1 MMILHLDFET
11 RSTLDLPDVGLDRYA
26 SHATTDVW
34 CMAHAFG
41 EEAPALWTP
50 GHAVAVAVMQ
60 HVADGGLVYAHNAAF
75 ELAIWNQIMVPR
87 YGWPPLLPSQCRCTM
102 SMAYAMALPGSL
114 EKAAA
119 ALGITEQKDLK
130 GGRLMLQMSRPKGV
144 DVLGDPIWWDDAD
157 KLQTLYDY
165 CKQDVRVE
173 QQLTSRLFPLSTS
186 EQALWELD
194 YAINH
199 RGLPLDEPA
208 IAAARA
214 IITVEQRRLEGR
226 IRTLTDGAVGSPA
239 EVAGLT
245 RWITAQGV
253 AIESLAKADVGALLH
268 RDGLP
273 ARVHDALVC
282 RQDYAKTS
290 TAKLGRM
297 QDAISADGRIK
308 YTMQYHG
315 AATGRW
321 AGRRIQPHNMP
332 RPSISHQEVDAIL
345 DTLPALSTARAT
357 EYIGALY
364 GEPLSIISDC
374 LRGLICAPAGKTLV
388 AGDFANIEGRVL
400 AWLAGETW
408 KLDAFRA
415 FDAKTGPDIYKL
427 SYAKSFGI
435 PVESVTKEQRFVGK
449 VQELALGYQGGVGA
463 FQTMA
468 RGYGLKITDERANEI
483 KVLWREAHP
492 CIVAFWCDLERAVY
506 DAMTHPQVVV
516 PCRTTSFLVKGSFLF
531 CRLPSGRVLT
541 YPYPTLKMI
550 ETPWGEMKE
559 QLHFMKVN
567 GLSNKWEETHTYG
580 GSLAENITQA
590 VARDVLADAMTRVSA
605 HGYDII
611 LSVHDEIVA
620 EMPEQGDWLTD
631 LCTQMAVVPKWATGL
646 PIAVEG
652 WQKKRYQK

>member
-1 MMILHLDFET
+1 MILHLDFET
-11 RSTLDLPDVGLDRYA
+11 RSTLELPDVGLDRYA
-26 SHATTDVW
+26 AHPTTDVW
-34 CMAHAFG
+34 CVAYAEG
-41 EEAPALWTP
+41 DGAPRLLTP
-50 GHAVAVAVMQ
+50 EGFQ
-60 HVADGGLVYAHNAAF
+60 DFCPIGPDDLVYAHNAAF
-75 ELAIWNQIMVPR
+75 ELAIWNQIMAPR
-87 YGWPPLLPSQCRCTM
+87 YGWTPLKPSQMRCTM
-102 SMAYAMALPGSL
+102 AMAYAMALPGSL

-130 GGRLMLQMSRPKGV
+130 GGRLMLQMSRPRGF
-144 DVLGDPIWWDDAD
+144 DVLGDPIWWDDAA

-173 QQLTSRLFPLSTS
+173 QQLTTRLFPLSTS
-186 EQALWELD
+186 EQQLWELD

-199 RGLPLDEPA
+199 RGLPLDASA
-208 IAAARA
+208 IAAALA
-214 IITVEQRRLEGR
+214 IIAVEQRRLEAR
-226 IRTLTDGAVGSPA
+226 IRELTDGAVGSPA

-253 AIESLAKADVGALLH
+253 AIDSLARADVGALLH

-273 ARVHDALVC
+273 SCVHDALLC

-297 QDAISADGRIK
+297 RDAISADGRIK

-345 DTLPALSTARAT
+345 DTIPTLPTARAT

-374 LRGLICAPAGKTLV
+374 LRGLICAPEGKTLV

-415 FDAKTGPDIYKL
+415 FDEQTGPDIYKL

-435 PVESVTKEQRFVGK
+435 PVESVTKDQRFVGK

-468 RGYGLKITDERANEI
+468 RGYGLTITDERANEI

-492 CIVAFWCDLERAVY
+492 CIVAFWFDLERAVY

-516 PCRTTSFLVKGSFLF
+516 PCRATSFVVKGSFLF

-541 YPYPTLKMI
+541 YPYPKLKMI

-559 QLHFMKVN
+559 QLHYLKVN

-590 VARDVLADAMTRVSA
+590 VARDVLAEALTRVSA
-605 HGYDII
+605 NGYDVI
-611 LSVHDEIVA
+611 LHVHDEIVA
-620 EMPEQGDWLTD
+620 EMPEQGNWTENF
-631 LCTQMAVVPKWATGL
+631 CTQMAVVPKWATGL

-652 WQKKRYQK
+652 WQGQRYRK